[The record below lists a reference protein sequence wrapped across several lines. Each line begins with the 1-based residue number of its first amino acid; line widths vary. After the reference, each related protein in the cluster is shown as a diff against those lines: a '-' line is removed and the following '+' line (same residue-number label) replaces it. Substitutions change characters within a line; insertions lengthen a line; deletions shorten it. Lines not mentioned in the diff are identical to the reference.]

1 MERHKWQFGKN
12 ISYTQP
18 TVPLDIWFTFPSI
31 DFLKSNDPMRAQFTH
46 TGWAKGKEKWYLLP
60 FIYILDGRLGLIFLP
75 QILGGRS
82 QILGRLR
89 RLKRRDR
96 FKSVQIHNDH
106 HKGDIWVSMKL
117 LLKVRKKKEI
127 HRTV

>member
-1 MERHKWQFGKN
+1 
-12 ISYTQP
+12 
-18 TVPLDIWFTFPSI
+18 
-31 DFLKSNDPMRAQFTH
+31 MRALFTH

-96 FKSVQIHNDH
+96 FKSVQIHNNH
-106 HKGDIWVSMKL
+106 HKGMYEFL
-117 LLKVRKKKEI
+117 
-127 HRTV
+127 

>member
-1 MERHKWQFGKN
+1 M
-12 ISYTQP
+12 
-18 TVPLDIWFTFPSI
+18 
-31 DFLKSNDPMRAQFTH
+31 
-46 TGWAKGKEKWYLLP
+46 LP

-106 HKGDIWVSMKL
+106 HKGDI
-117 LLKVRKKKEI
+117 
-127 HRTV
+127 